1 MRFDNFTRAGVF
13 LAFAA
18 NLIAGD
24 PVPRGA
30 VEGHVKIFPLSDVN
44 LADDATAAKTEIEQS
59 YSEYPLIIRSGDRKK
74 EIAEV
79 MADKKGNY
87 RVELALGGL
96 HPRDGGT
103 HSCETATVHRRFE
116 ADGARRCK
124 YRHWK
129 FADGGKIAAAGLE
142 PARSRC
148 AAR

>member
-44 LADDATAAKTEIEQS
+44 LADDATAAKTEIEQP
-59 YSEYPLIIRSGDRKK
+59 YSEYPLIIRSRDRKK

-79 MADKKGNY
+79 IADKKGNY
-87 RVELALGGL
+87 RVELAPGDYILEVEGRTRAK
-96 HPRDGGT
+96 PQPF
-103 HSCETATVHRRFE
+103 TVVANQTVRVDMNIDTGIR
-116 ADGARRCK
+116 
-124 YRHWK
+124 
-129 FADGGKIAAAGLE
+129 
-142 PARSRC
+142 
-148 AAR
+148 